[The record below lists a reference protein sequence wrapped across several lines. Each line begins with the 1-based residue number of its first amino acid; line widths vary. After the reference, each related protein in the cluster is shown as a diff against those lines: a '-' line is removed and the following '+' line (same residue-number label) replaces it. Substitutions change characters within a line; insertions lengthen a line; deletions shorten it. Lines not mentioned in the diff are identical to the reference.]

1 MRGTELTPETRA
13 AVVRNLT
20 VAGWLLLGGSI
31 GFIAFQLE
39 RVRGVSE
46 QPFASVWDQRIEVLS
61 FLMLPPNLVVLA
73 PAAFVAAFTTWLAGR
88 DRETWLAT
96 LLRTVAGLAITLGVI
111 GVVSIISILARDEPG
126 PSVEEAEEPEAD
138 LQLSRA
144 VEVLK
149 SWTYF
154 DRLRRARAAEPIRSA
169 RSRIGERP
177 EPADRGASDAP

>member
-1 MRGTELTPETRA
+1 VPGTELTPATRA
-13 AVVRNLT
+13 DIVRSLT

-88 DRETWLAT
+88 ERETWLAT
-96 LLRTVAGLAITLGVI
+96 LLRTVAGLAITLGAI
-111 GVVSIISILARDEPG
+111 GVVSIISILVRDEPG
-126 PSVEEAEEPEAD
+126 PSDVEGVMLRLGGIALASGLALVCRTAD
-138 LQLSRA
+138 
-144 VEVLK
+144 
-149 SWTYF
+149 
-154 DRLRRARAAEPIRSA
+154 RAA
-169 RSRIGERP
+169 
-177 EPADRGASDAP
+177 